1 MNTSIIA
8 ALLAIS
14 LGVSGA
20 AQTLT
25 HQTPESIAPV
35 TIVSEEVFSNPTAE
49 EPSAYPTAPTE
60 YAEFHAVWDY
70 AYENNCSEV
79 TLHYAFPYTDE
90 FGATITDC
98 VKESSQ
104 VYRYTHP
111 EIFNYM
117 RAKGYRR
124 IRHDDSFDIIIEFSA
139 IDDTVTMQQKG
150 LSDAKAVEV
159 YNSLRA
165 SGALTDAM
173 TERER
178 AWVILSWVC
187 DNTYYMNDGTGLCH
201 TAYSVFERGYGVC
214 DAYVSAFQSLL
225 LLDGIDCFGVKGNL
239 RESNERHLWS
249 KVCLDGQWVNID
261 PVGCDGRNG
270 TNDMYFAISDEI
282 LTQTHAW

>member
-20 AQTLT
+20 AQALT
-25 HQTPESIAPV
+25 TQTPGNHVPTAIE
-35 TIVSEEVFSNPTAE
+35 SEEVFSNPSAE
-49 EPSAYPTAPTE
+49 ENAAYPTAPTE

-79 TLHYAFPYTDE
+79 ILHYTFPYTDE
-90 FGATITDC
+90 FGVSLADC

-111 EIFNYM
+111 ETFNYM
-117 RAKGYRR
+117 RAKGYRV
-124 IRHDDSFDIIIEFSA
+124 IRHNDNFDVIIEFAA
-139 IDDTVTMQQKG
+139 IDDTVTTQQKG

-159 YNSLRA
+159 YNSLRT

-187 DNTYYMNDGTGLCH
+187 DNTYYMNDETGLCH